1 MSVSPIAPA
10 SSVRAIDEVESSLFL
25 TILRRRKRVILAF
38 TAFATLATVALTML
52 QTRMYA
58 ATSAVVVRPPS
69 WQSPTV
75 PPNMATE
82 AQVARSLAVA
92 GIVINRLHLGIAPLS
107 LVRHLSVHVPVDSDV
122 LKFTYSSPQPKVAQ
136 VRADSFA
143 EAYLALRRDQLESQV
158 LASASSIQNRIEFL
172 TDRLSALRTQIQR
185 ETPNRASILRAQ
197 ANAVVAQV
205 GLLQEKLADL
215 NTASTT
221 AAAVIGRAPLPKS
234 PVRPRVALNI
244 AVGLFAGLLLGLA
257 LAAALEYL
265 DDRVRGPKELQE
277 RLGVPVLSSIPV
289 SGRERNRTDGTAL
302 VTVRDSQSFVAEM
315 FRRLRTTFLFTAAD
329 AGARSVLVSSA
340 NPREGTTFVTAN
352 LAVALAASGRS
363 VVLVSANVRRPALEE
378 IFRVS
383 GDVGLLDVLL
393 DSVDLSDALR
403 DSGIDNLRLLEGSSA
418 LAATALSS
426 GSTPSGAAEILG
438 SSRAS
443 DVIDE
448 LARDFADFV
457 LVDAPPLLA
466 VADAAAFAPACDGVL
481 LVVTEA
487 TTRADV
493 SMAQDQLECARAR
506 MLGAVLL
513 DREHRNARAAES
525 FLTEVSFGRGLDQ
538 RHPRGGET
546 SGLPQTAVRRQEMRR

>member
-1 MSVSPIAPA
+1 
-10 SSVRAIDEVESSLFL
+10 
-25 TILRRRKRVILAF
+25 
-38 TAFATLATVALTML
+38 
-52 QTRMYA
+52 
-58 ATSAVVVRPPS
+58 
-69 WQSPTV
+69 
-75 PPNMATE
+75 
-82 AQVARSLAVA
+82 
-92 GIVINRLHLGIAPLS
+92 
-107 LVRHLSVHVPVDSDV
+107 
-122 LKFTYSSPQPKVAQ
+122 
-136 VRADSFA
+136 
-143 EAYLALRRDQLESQV
+143 
-158 LASASSIQNRIEFL
+158 
-172 TDRLSALRTQIQR
+172 
-185 ETPNRASILRAQ
+185 
-197 ANAVVAQV
+197 
-205 GLLQEKLADL
+205 
-215 NTASTT
+215 
-221 AAAVIGRAPLPKS
+221 
-234 PVRPRVALNI
+234 
-244 AVGLFAGLLLGLA
+244 
-257 LAAALEYL
+257 
-265 DDRVRGPKELQE
+265 
-277 RLGVPVLSSIPV
+277 
-289 SGRERNRTDGTAL
+289 
-302 VTVRDSQSFVAEM
+302 
-315 FRRLRTTFLFTAAD
+315 
-329 AGARSVLVSSA
+329 VLVSSA
-340 NPREGTTFVTAN
+340 HPREGTTFVTAN

-426 GSTPSGAAEILG
+426 GSTPRGAAEILG

-493 SMAQDQLECARAR
+493 SMAQDQLECVRAR

-525 FLTEVSFGRGLDQ
+525 FLTEISFGPGLDQ
-538 RHPRGGET
+538 PHPRGGET

>member
-1 MSVSPIAPA
+1 MSVSPFAPA

-38 TAFATLATVALTML
+38 AAFATLATVALTML

-82 AQVARSLAVA
+82 AQVARSLSVA
-92 GIVINRLHLGIAPLS
+92 GIVINRLHLGIAPQS

-143 EAYLALRRDQLESQV
+143 KAYLELRRDQLESQV
-158 LASASSIQNRIEFL
+158 LASAASIQNRIGFL

-185 ETPNRASILRAQ
+185 ETPDRASILRAQ
-197 ANAVVAQV
+197 ANAVAAQV

-234 PVRPRVALNI
+234 PVRPRVVLNI

-257 LAAALEYL
+257 LTAAQEYV
-265 DDRVRGPKELQE
+265 DDRVRGPKELQA

-315 FRRLRTTFLFTAAD
+315 FRRLRTNFLFAAKD

-340 NPREGTTFVTAN
+340 HPREGTTFVTAN

-393 DSVDLSDALR
+393 DLVDLSDALR

-426 GSTPSGAAEILG
+426 GSTPSGVAEILA

-466 VADAAAFAPACDGVL
+466 VADAAAFAPACDAVL
-481 LVVTEA
+481 LVVTGA

-493 SMAQDQLECARAR
+493 SMAQDQLECVRAR

-525 FLTEVSFGRGLDQ
+525 FPKEVSFGPGLDQ
-538 RHPRGGET
+538 AHPRGGET